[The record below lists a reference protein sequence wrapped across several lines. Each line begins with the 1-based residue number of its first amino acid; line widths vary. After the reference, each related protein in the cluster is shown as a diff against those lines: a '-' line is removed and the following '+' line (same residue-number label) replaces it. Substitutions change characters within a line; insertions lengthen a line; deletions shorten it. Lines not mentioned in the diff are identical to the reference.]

1 MEMNEIC
8 CMVARTLMSEIGP
21 WGERCALFGGLVPG
35 ILVPEPPTNLA
46 PHIGTRDVDV
56 ALRVAA
62 LSDDR
67 EMYRTLKASLSAIG
81 LKQSATS
88 FRWQREV
95 EGVDVE
101 VELFVPVSEPEQF
114 GKIQKKPIE
123 QSGSSLTALGVFG
136 LEWIESDLQII
147 PDEGPL
153 LDGRGIK
160 QVDLRICGP
169 AMLLALKAWA
179 LTERNKAKDGY
190 DVVWMLKA
198 LEPQTIATRFREA
211 GIANTPFG
219 VEALNKLESC
229 FSTYQHTGPQ
239 GWINESRFEGAESAR
254 EARDAVGLVREFVQ
268 LARE

>member
-8 CMVARTLMSEIGP
+8 RMVARTLMSEIGP
-21 WGERCALFGGLVPG
+21 WGGRCALFGGLVPG
-35 ILVPEPPTNLA
+35 ILVPDPPPSLA
-46 PHIGTRDVDV
+46 PHIGTRDVDL

-67 EMYRTLKASLSAIG
+67 EMYRTLKANLKEIG
-81 LKQSATS
+81 LKQSEAS

-95 EGVDVE
+95 EGITVE

-136 LEWIESDLQII
+136 LELIESDLQII
-147 PDEGPL
+147 SDEGPL

-179 LTERNKAKDGY
+179 LAERNKAKDGY

-198 LEPQTIATRFREA
+198 LGPQTIATRFCEA
-211 GIANTPFG
+211 GIGDTPFG
-219 VEALNKLESC
+219 VEALDKLESC
-229 FSTYQHTGPQ
+229 FSTHEHTGSQ
-239 GWINESRFEGAESAR
+239 GWISESLFEGSKSAR
-254 EARDAVGLVREFVQ
+254 EARDAVGLVQEFVR

>member
-8 CMVARTLMSEIGP
+8 RMVARTLLSEIGP
-21 WGERCALFGGLVPG
+21 WGGRCALFGGLVPG
-35 ILVPEPPTNLA
+35 ILVPNPPLSLA
-46 PHIGTRDVDV
+46 PHIGTRDVDL

-67 EMYRTLKASLSAIG
+67 EMYRTLKANLKEIG
-81 LKQSATS
+81 LKQSEAS

-95 EGVDVE
+95 EGVSVE
-101 VELFVPVSEPEQF
+101 VELFVPVSDPEQF

-147 PDEGPL
+147 SDEGPL

-160 QVDLRICGP
+160 RVDLRICGP

-198 LEPQTIATRFREA
+198 LGPDAIAARFRES
-211 GIANTPFG
+211 GIGNSSFG
-219 VEALNKLESC
+219 VEALSKLESC

-239 GWINESRFEGAESAR
+239 GWITESAFDSTDSAR
-254 EARDAVGLVREFVQ
+254 QARDAVGIVREFVR
-268 LARE
+268 LARQ